1 MKILRAGLLA
11 SLAMLSIAC
20 TQLPAG
26 NATETA
32 QRDERVIEGR
42 LDNGLRYRLVPT
54 QEQPGRL
61 DIRLRVDAGS
71 VDERTN
77 QVGVAHLLEHMLFY
91 NRDARQRS
99 VRQRLQAAGWVQGR
113 NFNAMTS
120 AEIAAMVAK
129 SPLKATTK
137 RFTSRWLSCVRSGP
151 NSTWRAHWRA
161 VVVAA
166 VPSVLALA
174 VQLVTV
180 LAVIASFTFWG
191 R

>member
-26 NATETA
+26 NATDTA

-71 VDERTN
+71 VDERAN
-77 QVGVAHLLEHMLFY
+77 QVGVAHLLEHM
-91 NRDARQRS
+91 RR
-99 VRQRLQAAGWVQGR
+99 
-113 NFNAMTS
+113 
-120 AEIAAMVAK
+120 
-129 SPLKATTK
+129 PLPGLGDRHATHFQSK
-137 RFTSRWLSCVRSGP
+137 GGIV
-151 NSTWRAHWRA
+151 
-161 VVVAA
+161 
-166 VPSVLALA
+166 
-174 VQLVTV
+174 
-180 LAVIASFTFWG
+180 
-191 R
+191 

>member
-71 VDERTN
+71 VDERAN
-77 QVGVAHLLEHMLFY
+77 QVGVAQLLEHMLFY
-91 NRDARQRS
+91 NRDALQRN
-99 VRQRLQAAGWVQGR
+99 VRQRLQVAGWVQGR

-120 AEIAAMVAK
+120 AERTQYLL
-129 SPLKATTK
+129 SPPAGNKE
-137 RFTSRWLSCVRSGP
+137 VE
-151 NSTWRAHWRA
+151 
-161 VVVAA
+161 
-166 VPSVLALA
+166 LALGTLA
-174 VQLVTV
+174 QLLFKRDFSAADLDLERRSEEHTSELQSQSNLVCR
-180 LAVIASFTFWG
+180 LLLEK
-191 R
+191 